1 MQKPG
6 CLILIAGLLC
16 LAGCSKKEEGPETKA
31 TNAAASSGNPLTAPV
46 DYLGAVSK
54 AQKMSIKAIDT
65 AYITQAISL
74 FHASEGRFPKD
85 LNELVAEKY
94 VGKIDPPYGMKFEY
108 NPATGQFRVV
118 PK

>member
-6 CLILIAGLLC
+6 YLILIAGLLC
-16 LAGCSKKEEGPETKA
+16 LAGCSRKEEGLETKA

-54 AQKMSIKAIDT
+54 AQKMSVKAIDT

-74 FHASEGRFPKD
+74 FNASEGRYPKD
-85 LNELVAEKY
+85 LNELVEEKY
-94 VGKIDPPYGMKFEY
+94 LPKLDPPYGMKFQY
-108 NPATGQFRVV
+108 NPTTGQIRVV

>member
-6 CLILIAGLLC
+6 YFILIAGLLC
-16 LAGCSKKEEGPETKA
+16 LAGCSKKEEAPETKA

-54 AQKMSIKAIDT
+54 AQKMSVKAIDT

-74 FHASEGRFPKD
+74 FNASEGRFPKD

-94 VGKIDPPYGMKFEY
+94 LGKLDPPYGMKFQY
-108 NPATGQFRVV
+108 NPGTGEIRVV